1 MGMWRILLCTFGLLC
16 TELNFAQVNSGTA
29 KPMDK
34 AEALMEA
41 GRVLIQKRDY
51 INALKSFEQARP
63 LLEQQN
69 DEYRLG
75 RLLKR
80 IGDLHA
86 ARNYFRQSAE
96 HYRDA
101 IPLLRKTGQQELVGD
116 CLESLAAMNASF
128 GYSNQAITN
137 YTRALAVKSRYNDT
151 PGMLQ
156 CQRMLARLYF
166 SDKNYE
172 LALSHNQ
179 AAQELARNDW
189 AAEVD
194 LAIQEVVIYT
204 FLEKINL
211 AEQSLEQA
219 KDLVAGQNNPSNTV
233 KLLAAMANLCLAK
246 KDKACA
252 KLYVDS
258 AAVLLRGSQNPE
270 IAIDALSQM
279 AEIHKNN
286 EDYRAAYEALVWMDR
301 YKDVFRSENI
311 ERITAELNE
320 AAGAALREKEI
331 EALNLSNSL
340 KASQLSKE
348 KQTRLSLQRESVLMD
363 STLAAQEQLFLA
375 LKNQASLREI
385 QLKKEKELSQ
395 SLSREN
401 QLKQTML
408 NTERRSRNFLFL
420 GLSAMFLLGVVI
432 YVQYRKQRQNN
443 ALIQKQSQEL
453 AVLNREIHHRVK
465 NNLQVISSM
474 LDLQSSSLQD
484 ANAKGVIKEAILRV
498 QAMAFIHQN
507 LYRDEAVNSVNMHE
521 YIQILSDHLFTTYN
535 IKSDKIQLHTHIEP
549 LKLHTDTAIPLG
561 MILNEL
567 ISNALKYAF
576 KNQEQ
581 GNILVVLKKNS
592 QELLLQVKDDG
603 VGLPPDFDPE
613 NSNSFGYEVIQAMAQ
628 KLRARLNIDGSS
640 GTDVQLLIAKF
651 KTTD

>member
-1 MGMWRILLCTFGLLC
+1 MWRILLYTAALFSTQL
-16 TELNFAQVNSGTA
+16 TFAQANFKGE

-34 AEALMEA
+34 VETLIVA
-41 GRVLIQKRDY
+41 GQAMIKKRDY
-51 INALKSFEQARP
+51 ANALKNFEQARP

-69 DEYRLG
+69 DEARLG
-75 RLLKR
+75 YLLKL
-80 IGDLHA
+80 IGDIYA
-86 ARNYFRQSAE
+86 ARTYFRQSAE

-116 CLESLAAMNASF
+116 CLESLAAINASF
-128 GYSNQAITN
+128 GYSNQAISN
-137 YTRALAVKSRYNDT
+137 YTRALGVKSRYNDT
-151 PGMLQ
+151 KGMLL
-156 CQRMLARLYF
+156 CNRMLAQLYF
-166 SDKNYE
+166 SEKDYE

-179 AAQELARNDW
+179 TAQKLVNDDWVIELN
-189 AAEVD
+189 

-204 FLEKINL
+204 FLEKIEA
-211 AEQSLEQA
+211 AEQSLKRARSFVARQ
-219 KDLVAGQNNPSNTV
+219 KDPGNTI
-233 KLLAAMANLCLAK
+233 KLLSAMANLCLAK

-252 KLYVDS
+252 KVYIDS
-258 AAVLLRGSQNPE
+258 VKVLLRGSQNPE
-270 IAIDALSQM
+270 IVIDALNQL

-286 EDYRAAYEALVWMDR
+286 EDYQAAYEALLWMDR
-301 YKDVFRSENI
+301 FKDVFRNENI

-331 EALNLSNSL
+331 ESLNLSNKL
-340 KASQLSKE
+340 KESQLSKE
-348 KQTRLSLQRESVLMD
+348 KQARLSLQREGDLMD
-363 STLAAQEQLFLA
+363 STLAAQQQLFFA
-375 LKNQASLREI
+375 LKNQSALRET

-408 NTERRSRNFLFL
+408 NQERRSRNFLFL
-420 GLSAMFLLGVVI
+420 GLSAMFLLGGII
-432 YVQYRKQRQNN
+432 YAQYRKQRQNN

-521 YIQILSDHLFTTYN
+521 YIQILSDHLFATYN
-535 IKSDKIQLHTHIEP
+535 IKPDKIHLHTHIEP
-549 LKLHTDTAIPLG
+549 IKLHTDTAIPLG

-576 KNQEQ
+576 KNRDR
-581 GNILVVLKKNS
+581 GNISVLLKKNS
-592 QELLLQVKDDG
+592 QELLLEVKDDG

-613 NSNSFGYEVIQAMAQ
+613 NNNSFGYEVIQAMAQ
-628 KLRARLNIDGSS
+628 KLRARLNIDSSS

>member
-1 MGMWRILLCTFGLLC
+1 MWRILLCIFGLLY
-16 TELNFAQVNSGTA
+16 TDLAFAQVKSSTA
-29 KPMDK
+29 KPTDK
-34 AEALMEA
+34 AEVLMET
-41 GRVLIQKRDY
+41 GQVLIQKRDY
-51 INALKSFEQARP
+51 VNALKSFEQARP

-75 RLLKR
+75 RLLKQ
-80 IGDLHA
+80 IGDLYV
-86 ARNYFRQSAE
+86 ARNFFRQSAE
-96 HYRDA
+96 QYRDA

-116 CLESLAAMNASF
+116 CLESLASINASF
-128 GYSNQAITN
+128 GYSTQAITN

-151 PGMLQ
+151 PGILQ

-166 SDKNYE
+166 LDKSYE

-179 AAQELARNDW
+179 AAQELAQNDW

-211 AEQSLEQA
+211 AEQSLKKA
-219 KDLVAGQNNPSNTV
+219 SDLVAHQNNPGNNV

-246 KDKACA
+246 KDKTCA
-252 KLYVDS
+252 QVYVDS
-258 AAVLLRGSQNPE
+258 ATVLLRRSQNPE
-270 IAIDALSQM
+270 IAIDALSQI

-286 EDYRAAYEALVWMDR
+286 EDYRAAYEAMVWMDR

-331 EALNLSNSL
+331 ETLSLSNSL
-340 KASQLSKE
+340 KESQLSKE
-348 KQTRLSLQRESVLMD
+348 KQARLSLQRESDLMD
-363 STLAAQEQLFLA
+363 STFAAQEQLFLA
-375 LKNQASLREI
+375 LKNQSALREI

-408 NTERRSRNFLFL
+408 NTERRSRNLLFL
-420 GLSAMFLLGVVI
+420 GLSAMFLLGGII
-432 YVQYRKQRQNN
+432 YVQYRKQSQNN

-484 ANAKGVIKEAILRV
+484 TNAKGVIKEAILRV

-521 YIQILSDHLFTTYN
+521 YIQILSDHLFSTYN
-535 IKSDKIQLHTHIEP
+535 IKPDKIQLYTHIEP
-549 LKLHTDTAIPLG
+549 IKLHTDTAIPLG

-576 KNQEQ
+576 KNRDQ
-581 GNILVVLKKNS
+581 GSISVVLKKNS

-613 NSNSFGYEVIQAMAQ
+613 NNNSFGYEVIQAMAQ
-628 KLRARLNIDGSS
+628 KLRARLNIDSSS